1 MARPRSSRPLR
12 RLGGETTLAQSVL
25 WLLGASVGAKAVG
38 FLRSLYTCRLLPQ
51 EELGRWDLAYGFLLL
66 AAPVVMLGIP
76 GSFGRYLEHF
86 AQRRCLRGMLRRCL
100 LALGGLTLAGV
111 LALVAFPRGF
121 AWLILDLPQQR
132 TFVFYLAGALGFSMW
147 MFVLQEVFGGLRRF
161 RLVAALQALHTL
173 LFAVSSVALLLWW
186 RKAAEAV
193 LLGFALA
200 AAVSTTLGLW
210 WLRSTWDQLPE
221 DHHRGS
227 TFPLWRRMMQFALWV
242 WLTNWLAN
250 LFQVMDRYML
260 VHLSRLEPH
269 RVLAQVGN
277 YHAAWVLPL
286 VVITVAGVIHS
297 ALVPHLSQ
305 SWEQGRR
312 VHVRRTLRRFVRLG
326 SLVLC
331 LVLLGIQGLHVPMFH
346 WFLQHK
352 YPLAGE
358 VLPWV
363 SVLVAWAVLALLV
376 GCYLWCAER
385 AHWETAA
392 VAAALAANAVLNAL
406 LIPRWQLHGAV
417 VATTAAHLVLLGVMV
432 AVAARQGWP
441 LRGREW
447 LLLAAPGTLLV
458 GVWLLAAVTMLL
470 LWDLLVAQRLFP
482 PGDARFVL
490 RCGKQLQGRLLPLR
504 SPPGQWQSPPAEPS
518 VPAQSPGAE
527 APCISRGE
535 NVPG

>member
-1 MARPRSSRPLR
+1 MRLR
-12 RLGGETTLAQSVL
+12 RLAAETTLAQSVL
-25 WLLGASVGAKAVG
+25 WLLAASVGAKAVG

-66 AAPVVMLGIP
+66 AAPVIMLGIP

-86 AQRRCLRGMLRRCL
+86 AQRRRLRWMLRSCF
-100 LALGGLTLAGV
+100 LALGGLTLIGV
-111 LALVAFPRGF
+111 LALVAFPRAF
-121 AWLILDLPQQR
+121 AWLILDLPHER
-132 TFVFYLAGALGFSMW
+132 TFVFYLAAALGFSMW

-173 LFAVSSVALLLWW
+173 LFAAVSLSLVVWW
-186 RKAAEAV
+186 RSAAEAV
-193 LLGFALA
+193 LLGFTLA
-200 AAVSTTLGLW
+200 AAACTALGLW
-210 WLRSTWDQLPE
+210 WLRDTWHDLPT
-221 DHHRGS
+221 DHYQGPA
-227 TFPLWRRMMQFALWV
+227 FPLWRRMMQFALWV

-297 ALVPHLSQ
+297 ALVPHLSK
-305 SWEQGRR
+305 SWEQGHR

-326 SLVLC
+326 SLALC
-331 LVLLGIQGLHVPMFH
+331 LVMLGIQLLHVPMYH

-352 YPLAGE
+352 YPLASD

-363 SVLVAWAVLALLV
+363 SVLAAWAVLALLV

-385 AHWETAA
+385 THWETAA
-392 VAAALAANAVLNAL
+392 VAAALMANAVLNAL

-432 AVAARQGWP
+432 AVASRQGWP
-441 LRGREW
+441 MRVREW
-447 LLLAAPGTLLV
+447 LLLAAPAALLAS
-458 GVWLLAAVTMLL
+458 VWLLAVVTVVLL
-470 LWDLLVAQRLFP
+470 FDLLVAHRLFP
-482 PGDARFVL
+482 AGDGRFVL
-490 RCGKQLQGRLLPLR
+490 YGGRRVWERLFPGSRCQGQAGLAVSQTPAPA
-504 SPPGQWQSPPAEPS
+504 SPPERDVPLDPS
-518 VPAQSPGAE
+518 AARE
-527 APCISRGE
+527 E